1 MPWIINFKN
10 GILITLFKILN
21 DWKHAKAEIKAIR

>member
-10 GILITLFKILN
+10 GVLITLFKISN
-21 DWKHAKAEIKAIR
+21 DCKDAKAEIKAIR